1 MAFIKREHRI
11 VSREFR
17 LEGPVSELV
26 DDYAKFIE
34 SSTDHVVNAA
44 LKKLWRDQDY
54 RKWRDERR
62 GSHSTPGGAP
72 APEAKTRG

>member
-1 MAFIKREHRI
+1 MAFIKKQHA
-11 VSREFR
+11 VVTREFR

-34 SSTDHVVNAA
+34 SSADHVVNSA

-54 RKWRDERR
+54 RKWRGQHR
-62 GSHSTPGGAP
+62 GPQPTEVKPLG
-72 APEAKTRG
+72 